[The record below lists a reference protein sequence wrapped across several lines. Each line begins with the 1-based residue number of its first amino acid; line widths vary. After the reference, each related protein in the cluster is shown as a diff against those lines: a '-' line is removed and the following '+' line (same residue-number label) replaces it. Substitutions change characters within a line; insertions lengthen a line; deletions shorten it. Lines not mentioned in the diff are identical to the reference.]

1 MIKLERV
8 LVPSDFS
15 ERAEPALKYA
25 VDLANRFDAEIVGCH
40 VIELPMVIIPLHEE
54 EPVDVVASN
63 AREKLESLLR
73 AAGAKKFRVLIEQ
86 GNPTRQLVRIAAN
99 EDIDLVVVS
108 THGRSGLSH
117 MLMGST
123 AENLVRL
130 TPCPVLVVRDEMHS
144 FVHPAHEDSVDDS
157 A

>member
-25 VDLANRFDAEIVGCH
+25 VELANRFDAEIVGCH
-40 VIELPMVIIPLHEE
+40 VIELPMVILPLHEE

-73 AAGAKKFRVLIEQ
+73 KAGAKKFRVLIEQ

-130 TPCPVLVVRDEMHS
+130 TPCPVLVVRDGMHS
-144 FVHPAHEDSVDDS
+144 FVHPAHEESVDGS